1 MKLIICNSKKWFTL
15 DEKFFRNNTVKFITK
30 KDELSIEFLQK
41 FNPDYIFFTHWNW
54 IVPEDIHNN
63 YRCVVFHTAPLPYG
77 RGGSPIQNL
86 LLNGFESSPVCAL
99 RMTKELDAGAIYSK
113 IDISLK
119 GSLKE
124 IFLRI
129 NYAINNLIFEII
141 NNKITPMEQEGK
153 PVIFHR
159 LKNEDN
165 QLPTNVNLKDIYDRI
180 RMLDHDDYPNAYI
193 IHGGYKFEFFDAH
206 QETNSINLK
215 CKISKY

>member
-86 LLNGFESSPVCAL
+86 IFNGFESSSVCAL
-99 RMTKELDAGAIYSK
+99 
-113 IDISLK
+113 
-119 GSLKE
+119 
-124 IFLRI
+124 
-129 NYAINNLIFEII
+129 
-141 NNKITPMEQEGK
+141 
-153 PVIFHR
+153 
-159 LKNEDN
+159 
-165 QLPTNVNLKDIYDRI
+165 
-180 RMLDHDDYPNAYI
+180 
-193 IHGGYKFEFFDAH
+193 
-206 QETNSINLK
+206 
-215 CKISKY
+215 